1 MFVSETIDHNKVAV
15 ISRGFIRIRQNK
27 EWLVPVQGGQEGKRN
42 RRALHG
48 DERGPSGSLSQKVT
62 LTTYMRRG
70 CADELVNRDSLTT
83 DSNALTR

>member
-42 RRALHG
+42 RRALQG

-70 CADELVNRDSLTT
+70 GADELVNRDSLTT